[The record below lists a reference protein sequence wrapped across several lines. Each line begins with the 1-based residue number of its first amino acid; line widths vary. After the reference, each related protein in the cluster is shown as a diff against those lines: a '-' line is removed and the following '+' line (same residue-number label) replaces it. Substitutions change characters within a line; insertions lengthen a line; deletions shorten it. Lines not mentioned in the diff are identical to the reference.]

1 MKNLP
6 WKDFFA
12 LVVSIGVVGLGLG
25 ATMPLTALTL
35 DQRGVG
41 TDVIGM
47 ITAVSAVGILAA
59 SPFVSSWVARFGP
72 RATMVGAVWAGALST
87 ALMQTTDNLL
97 AWALLRLVFG
107 AAMGV
112 LFTIGEA
119 WVNRLAPDNSRG
131 RVVAMY
137 TTSFTLFQLVG
148 PALVAAFNDKIAW
161 SFAACGALFLFA
173 LPGLALISNSG
184 PARAGGEEDAG
195 RVRWQLLLPR
205 MPMIVVGAAFFALFD
220 TLALSLL
227 PLYAI
232 RHGMGAELA
241 LLSASVILV
250 GDTALQFAF
259 GWLADRFGRARVHS
273 ACGVMVCLLLPL
285 LPFAVG
291 TPWLWWTLLL
301 LLGAFAGAIYMLSLV
316 ACGERFSGHSL
327 TSASAIVNA
336 TWGLASGGGPL
347 LTGVLMQSAGI
358 NALPAVMWAGAA
370 VFVASALWERGK
382 NFSGDLAQAGK

>member
-1 MKNLP
+1 MKNMP
-6 WKDFFA
+6 WRDFGA

-41 TDVIGM
+41 TDVIGL
-47 ITAVSAVGILAA
+47 ITAISAIGILAA
-59 SPFVSSWVARFGP
+59 APFVSGWVARFGP
-72 RATMVGAVWAGALST
+72 RATMMGAVWAAALAT
-87 ALMQTTDNLL
+87 AAMQLSDSLPL
-97 AWALLRLVFG
+97 WAVLRFIFG

-112 LFTIGEA
+112 LFSIGEA
-119 WVNRLAPDNSRG
+119 WVNRLAPDASRG

-148 PALVAAFNDKIAW
+148 PALVALFNARVAW

-173 LPGLALISNSG
+173 LPGLALIANAA
-184 PARAGGEEDAG
+184 PARATDEEG
-195 RVRWQLLLPR
+195 VRWRLILPR

-232 RHGMGAELA
+232 RHGIATDLA
-241 LLSASVILV
+241 LLSASAILV
-250 GDTALQFAF
+250 GDTALQFVF
-259 GWLADRFGRARVHS
+259 GWLADHFGRARVHL

-285 LPFAVG
+285 LPLAAD

-301 LLGAFAGAIYMLSLV
+301 ALGAFAGAIYMLSLV
-316 ACGERFSGHSL
+316 ACGERFGGHSL

-336 TWGLASGGGPL
+336 TWGVASGGGPL
-347 LTGVLMQSAGI
+347 LTGC
-358 NALPAVMWAGAA
+358 
-370 VFVASALWERGK
+370 
-382 NFSGDLAQAGK
+382 

>member
-35 DQRGVG
+35 DRRGVG

-59 SPFVSSWVARFGP
+59 SPFVSGWVARFGP
-72 RATMVGAVWAGALST
+72 RATMVGAVWAAALST
-87 ALMQTTDNLL
+87 ALMQTTDNLF
-97 AWALLRLVFG
+97 AWALLRLLFG
-107 AAMGV
+107 GAMGV

-131 RVVAMY
+131 RVVALY
-137 TTSFTLFQLVG
+137 TTSFTLFQLLG
-148 PALVAAFNDKIAW
+148 PALVAMFHGRVAW
-161 SFAACGALFLFA
+161 SFAACAALFLLA

-184 PARAGGEEDAG
+184 PAREDDAAP
-195 RVRWQLLLPR
+195 VRWQLILPR

-232 RHGMGAELA
+232 RHGVAAELA
-241 LLSASVILV
+241 LLSATVVLV

-259 GWLADRFGRARVHS
+259 GWLADRFGRARVHT

-336 TWGLASGGGPL
+336 TWGVSSGGGPL

-370 VFVASALWERGK
+370 AFVASALWERRKGMV
-382 NFSGDLAQAGK
+382 S